1 MHCLARYS
9 SFLFICGLILVIP
22 GVSSRG
28 DDQDQ
33 ARALIVKAIKAHGG
47 EEKLTKLPA
56 ETYKE
61 SGTFY
66 AEGRR
71 SRSMPTISVH
81 FPQRAK
87 IDIRKRLYRRSRR

>member
-1 MHCLARYS
+1 
-9 SFLFICGLILVIP
+9 LVIP

-66 AEGRR
+66 GRGQAF
-71 SRSMPTISVH
+71 PFNATISVA
-81 FPQRAK
+81 FSSAGQD
-87 IDIRKRLYRRSRR
+87 DIENVYNRRSRR